1 MKPGTTR
8 GPVGE
13 ECDAAAAAE
22 VRPEEEGE
30 EDEDKETDKTH
41 VQDSPAD
48 PLSSVVDAQKGILAK
63 LSPAD
68 QAAVSGFLT
77 SELGSPAVSEKRR
90 RPAPSTAETKAN

>member
-1 MKPGTTR
+1 MLIHEPAIGFTSCAVALDQF
-8 GPVGE
+8 PLVVSE
-13 ECDAAAAAE
+13 
-22 VRPEEEGE
+22 
-30 EDEDKETDKTH
+30 KTH
-41 VQDSPAD
+41 VQASQAD
-48 PLSSVVDAQKGILAK
+48 PLSSVVDALKGILAK